1 MSRKEECSMIKD
13 YSFKCSVA
21 TYIVSYIEYKQ
32 KAGRHVDTIF
42 YTMLTFDRYLQE
54 MKYNKEYVDKDIIDS
69 WLDSMKHLSR
79 ATYNR
84 KVLEIRRFLYY
95 MERLGIDNYI
105 PPKPPSRQKEH
116 SPYIFTHDEMERI
129 FNSCDSLRLKH
140 IYPRSLIMAVPV
152 YIRLLYS
159 TAIRTSEALSINNGD
174 VDFSKHVI
182 LLKQTKNGSQRLAPL
197 NSTMEKVLKEYMAY
211 RDRMPLKGL
220 SDANSPLFVNLVG
233 KRCDRGSM
241 GYSFRRVLTDA
252 GIPLADHGKGGPS
265 LHSLRYT
272 ACVHSFVKMF
282 RTGKSLYCSLPIL
295 SSFMGHRKVFD
306 TEYYLRLTQE
316 MFPEL
321 NVMDLTVTNC
331 INDIVKQSLNP
342 CKYNNAQNIYNN
354 D

>member
-1 MSRKEECSMIKD
+1 MSRKEEGSMIKD

-32 KAGRHVDTIF
+32 KTGRHLETIF
-42 YTMLTFDRYLQE
+42 YTMLTFDRFLQK
-54 MKYNKEYVDKDIIDS
+54 MQYTKEYVDKNIIDA
-69 WLDSMKHLSR
+69 WLDSMKNLSC
-79 ATYNR
+79 ATYHR

-95 MERLGIDNYI
+95 MSRLGVDNYI
-105 PPKPPSRQKEH
+105 PQNPPPRYKEH
-116 SPYIFTHDEMERI
+116 PPYIFTHDEMERI
-129 FNSCDSLRLKH
+129 FSSCDSLRLKQF
-140 IYPRSLIMAVPV
+140 YPRSLIIAVPA

-174 VDFSKHVI
+174 VDFSRHII
-182 LLKQTKNGSQRLAPL
+182 LLRQTKNGSQRLAPL
-197 NSTMEKVLKEYMAY
+197 NPSMEKVLKEYMAY
-211 RDRMPLKGL
+211 RDRMPIKGL
-220 SDANSPLFVNLVG
+220 SDAHSPLFVNLVG

-241 GYSFRRVLTDA
+241 GHVFRRVLTDA
-252 GIPLADHGKGGPS
+252 GISLADHGKGPS

-282 RTGKSLYCSLPIL
+282 RAGKSLHCSLPIL

-321 NVMDLTVTNC
+321 NVMDLNVTNC
-331 INDIVKQSLNP
+331 INEIVKQSLNP
-342 CKYNNAQNIYNN
+342 YKYNNSQNTYNN